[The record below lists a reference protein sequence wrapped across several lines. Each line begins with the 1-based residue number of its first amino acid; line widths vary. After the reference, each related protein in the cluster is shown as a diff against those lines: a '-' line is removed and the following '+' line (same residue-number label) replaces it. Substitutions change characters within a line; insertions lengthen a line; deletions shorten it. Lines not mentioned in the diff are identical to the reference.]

1 MPEGHTVHR
10 HARLLAELFAGDVV
24 RLDSPQGR
32 FAAGAAALDGTP
44 LVSSEA
50 WGKHLLLRFDAP
62 PGADRWLHVHLGLFG
77 RWTTGRGEPP
87 QPRGA
92 LRLRIVGP
100 GPPVAPSEG
109 TAAGPA
115 WAELRGPT
123 ACELLD
129 DPGRAA
135 LLARLGPDPLRRD
148 GRADAAWERLARSR
162 QSIAALLMDQR
173 VVAGVGNVYRAEV
186 LFRSRVPPRLPGRAL
201 GPDRWQDLWDDLAV
215 LMRSGVRSG
224 RIVTT
229 EREHRARPRGPARR
243 EDAHYVYRRHGRPC
257 RLCGT
262 EVAVDDLVGRR
273 LYWCPSCQADP
284 S

>member
-10 HARLLAELFAGDVV
+10 HARQLGEAFAGDVV

-32 FAAGAAALDGTP
+32 FSAGAAALDGLP
-44 LVSSEA
+44 LVATEA

-62 PGADRWLHVHLGLFG
+62 RGSDRFVHVHLGLFG
-77 RWTTGRGEPP
+77 KWAMGRGEVPE
-87 QPRGA
+87 PRGA

-100 GPPVAPSEG
+100 DGPD
-109 TAAGPA
+109 GPA

-129 DPGRAA
+129 DAGREA
-135 LLARLGPDPLRRD
+135 LLARLGPDPLRKD
-148 GRADAAWERLARSR
+148 GRAEDAWARLARSR

-173 VVAGVGNVYRAEV
+173 VVAGIGNVYRAEV
-186 LFRSRVPPRLPGRAL
+186 LFRAAASPWLPGRDL
-201 GPDRWQDLWDDLAV
+201 GPQRWQEVWDDLAV
-215 LMRSGVRSG
+215 LMRAGVRSG

-229 EREHRARPRGPARR
+229 EREHRDRPRGPARR
-243 EDAHYVYRRHGRPC
+243 IDSHYVYRRHGEPC

-262 EVAVDDLVGRR
+262 AVAVTDLVGRR
-273 LYWCPSCQADP
+273 LYWCPSCQP